1 MAKITLLAEHDCVAS
16 AIAGSV
22 DALTI
27 ANLWWRFMKND
38 GAGPLFETQIVTL
51 DGKPVIANGGTILTP
66 SRSVHEAGRSDL
78 ILLPAFF
85 PPFDKQ
91 NKRIKAI
98 CQWVRES
105 YQSGVEIACTCTG
118 TFLLAETG
126 LLNGKTATTNWL
138 FADSFKREYPKVNL
152 RIERILTE
160 DDGLYCTGAATSF
173 MSLCLHLIEK
183 YGSPD
188 LASRCAKALLV
199 DTDRHIQSPYAIH
212 DFRKNHADNQ
222 VLKAQQ
228 WMEKKYE
235 SKFSMDEVAASIGIS
250 SRHFKRRFKTA
261 TGDTPLAYL
270 QHLRIEN
277 AKRFLERTQDS
288 VNEITWK
295 VGYEDINSFR
305 RLFIKHTGLSPKHYR
320 NKFSRTGDGRAGEI
334 GK

>member
-16 AIAGSV
+16 AIIGSV

-27 ANLWWRFMKND
+27 ANLWWHFLKND
-38 GAGPLFETQIVTL
+38 DADPLFETQIVTL
-51 DGKPVIANGGTILTP
+51 DGKPVIASGGIILTP
-66 SRSVHEAGRSDL
+66 SRAIGDVENPDL

-85 PPFDKQ
+85 PPFDMQ

-98 CQWVRES
+98 CRWIRES
-105 YQSGVEIACTCTG
+105 YQRGREIACTCTG

-126 LLNGKTATTNWL
+126 LLNGRTATTNWL
-138 FADSFKREYPKVNL
+138 FADSFKRQYPKVNL
-152 RIERILTE
+152 RIERIFTE
-160 DDGLYCTGAATSF
+160 DSGLYCTGAATAF
-173 MSLCLHLIEK
+173 MNLCLHLIEK
-183 YGSPD
+183 FGSSD

-199 DTDRHIQSPYAIH
+199 DTDRHTQSPYAIH

-222 VLKAQQ
+222 ILKAQK
-228 WMEKKYE
+228 WMGNNYE
-235 SKFSMDEVAASIGIS
+235 SKFSIDAVAASVGIS

-320 NKFSRTGDGRAGEI
+320 NKFSRQSRDAY
-334 GK
+334 